1 MESVKSIV
9 NNNNNNPN
17 RPPLDRRGK
26 ASDLKVSGGGA
37 AHRQGEITK
46 AVASGAEGDAR
57 LEMLAGNNVT

>member
-17 RPPLDRRGK
+17 QPPLDRRGK
-26 ASDLKVSGGGA
+26 ASDLKVSGGA